1 MGNPIL
7 GKPAR
12 VTLMY
17 DDCVMAA
24 FRAPSANVRYGHTAR
39 HALWLAVLLVFPGG
53 AQQPNIPRGPFAQPI
68 GQPVGGLIDDAH
80 GDQTDLEDRLRV
92 INRERQKALVS
103 DTNKLLKLAS
113 EFDSEVKGRNLDSLT
128 PSQVRKLAEIEKLA
142 HSVKDKMSYSVRGP
156 SMIYQ
161 QFPYPVR

>member
-1 MGNPIL
+1 L
-7 GKPAR
+7 GEPALI
-12 VTLMY
+12 VLMY
-17 DDCVMAA
+17 DDSVMAA
-24 FRAPSANVRYGHTAR
+24 FRAPSANVKNGRTAR

-68 GQPVGGLIDDAH
+68 GQPVPGSIDDNRG
-80 GDQTDLEDRLRV
+80 GDMSDMEERLRA

-103 DTNKLLKLAS
+103 DTNKLLKLAN
-113 EFDSEVKGRNLDSLT
+113 ELDSEVKGANPDSLS
-128 PSQVRKLAEIEKLA
+128 PIQLRKLAEIEKLA

-156 SMIYQ
+156 SIYQ